1 MDYDLIALPGEISEP
16 PRLCSHCCDDGI
28 LEMGSDVQSTTFCD
42 CDSGE
47 ETFEAWADAQ
57 SQAEFECHDIEEW

>member
-1 MDYDLIALPGEISEP
+1 MIYDLIDLPGEINEP
-16 PRLCSHCCDDGI
+16 DPSCSHCADSGV
-28 LEMGSDVQSTTFCD
+28 LEMGSDVQSTTFCE

-57 SQAEFECHDIEEW
+57 SQAEMECPEVEEW